1 MGDRRRPDWRIWLG
15 LGLTLAWLLLGA
27 LHISQDIG
35 WRNFSG
41 LSAAELGNF
50 LEGAFA
56 PLAFLWLVIGYFLQ
70 KKELEQNTLA
80 LQAQSEKMAETEFH
94 ARQEAFLQVYRAV
107 RSQLGSIA
115 GFLYISSQSAQSD
128 GTVTNDEQSRLF
140 TRSGQDPELFS
151 RRLLEASFSRA
162 DDPRAQ
168 YDLFYGTQIRARH
181 SNSFIYTF
189 ERLVSRAEAVDP
201 DQMIRDALLTGGHGL
216 VYSIAKR
223 FQAEAPP
230 ELADYRH
237 TGLYFAFTP
246 AKLDPIAESARN
258 SA

>member
-1 MGDRRRPDWRIWLG
+1 M
-15 LGLTLAWLLLGA
+15 TLAWLLIGG

-35 WRNFSG
+35 WRNFSS

-115 GFLYISSQSAQSD
+115 GFLYISSQSAQAD
-128 GTVTNDEQSRLF
+128 GRVTNDEQSRLF
-140 TRSGQDPELFS
+140 AKSGQDPELFS
-151 RRLLEASFSRA
+151 RRILEANFSLA
-162 DDPRAQ
+162 DDPQAQ
-168 YDLFYGTQIRARH
+168 FDIFYGTPIRARH

-189 ERLVSRAEAVDP
+189 ERLVARAEAVDP

-216 VYSIAKR
+216 VYSVAKR
-223 FQAEAPP
+223 FQDEAPP
-230 ELADYRH
+230 ELADYRQ

-246 AKLDPIAESARN
+246 AKLDPLADAPRKSA
-258 SA
+258 